1 MQHTSRLNEAC
12 TLYQEAL
19 RVFPTHSSASE
30 NLATALHSLGRLAEA
45 LPVYRVALQ
54 HPHSLTNTV
63 LLQNFATLLHS
74 LDMPQEALDVIT
86 RVVELLPS
94 EGEGE
99 SEGEGDVRTLQST
112 YKKQA
117 QCK

>member
-1 MQHTSRLNEAC
+1 M
-12 TLYQEAL
+12 
-19 RVFPTHSSASE
+19 
-30 NLATALHSLGRLAEA
+30 
-45 LPVYRVALQ
+45 YRVALQ

-94 EGEGE
+94 DGEGEGD
-99 SEGEGDVRTLQST
+99 SDVRTLQST